1 MKIKDLR
8 ALSDQELKQKETSLR
23 EELSKLNQQRFA
35 SRVEKPH
42 MFSLVKKDM
51 ARIKSI
57 LKERKE
63 TKNGQN

>member
-8 ALSDQELKQKETSLR
+8 ALSDQELNQKEVNLR
-23 EELSKLNQQRFA
+23 EELFKLNQQRFA

-42 MFSLVKKDM
+42 MFSLIKKDI

-63 TKNGQN
+63 TKNG